1 MGAILKLNANETA
14 LEPYVYNN
22 NFIKPLSSFVSIQEK
37 FKHLLKLKRQDL
49 HAKFEI
55 RDKLKTGSLKLDQF
69 ANVLVEYFG
78 DLNMLQVE
86 ELFKDEYDKETN
98 KFKYSDL
105 LSLCQYESC
114 CHLKKILLNIFNMLD
129 IDDDKRVS
137 LSELKE
143 SLAFITDTEE
153 TSHLS
158 YRNACKS
165 IIEKLDS
172 VSFIPSSNASEIC
185 LNEFQHVILSVIE
198 VDSTLKDLNLGD
210 DDESCKEF
218 VISSENEN
226 ENVSDAVEDYEE
238 DGEEER
244 DESENENEDDDS
256 KSIDSESSEDGP
268 LQLVRL

>member
-55 RDKLKTGSLKLDQF
+55 RDKTGSLKLDQF

-114 CHLKKILLNIFNMLD
+114 SHLNKILLNIFNMLD